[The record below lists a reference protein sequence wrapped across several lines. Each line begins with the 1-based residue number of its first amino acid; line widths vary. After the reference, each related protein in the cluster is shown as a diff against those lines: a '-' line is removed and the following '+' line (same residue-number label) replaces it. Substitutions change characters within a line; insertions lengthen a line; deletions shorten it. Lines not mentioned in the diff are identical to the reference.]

1 MDPAAAVFGRRV
13 RALRLAR
20 GLTQEQL
27 GHAAGIDYKHL
38 SAVEPGAKAPSFD
51 AIGKLAK
58 ALGVEYWQLFVPD
71 RRPTA
76 GLERDIAAAIDGA
89 GRLDPAD
96 VQEFLRALRAAVRR
110 LDRQGAAGTA

>member
-1 MDPAAAVFGRRV
+1 MDAVAAVFGRRV

-38 SAVEPGAKAPSFD
+38 SAVERGAKAPSFE
-51 AIGKLAK
+51 AIGKLAR

-71 RRPTA
+71 RRPTS
-76 GLERDIAAAIDGA
+76 GLDREIAAAIDGA

-96 VQEFLRALRAAVRR
+96 VQEFLRALRSAVRR
-110 LDRQGAAGTA
+110 LDRKGSAGPA